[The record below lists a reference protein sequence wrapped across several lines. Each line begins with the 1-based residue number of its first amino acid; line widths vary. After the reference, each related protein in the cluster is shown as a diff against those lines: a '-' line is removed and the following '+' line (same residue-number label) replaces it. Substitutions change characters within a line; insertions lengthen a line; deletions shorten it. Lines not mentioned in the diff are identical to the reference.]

1 MAGGGWGEAEDL
13 RSSTWPM
20 RRDGKKVFLLILFIF
35 LLFTIAKTLMRKLK
49 TDVDATGHELLLP
62 CP

>member
-20 RRDGKKVFLLILFIF
+20 RRDGKKGFFIYIIYF
-35 LLFTIAKTLMRKLK
+35 LLFTIAKTLLRKLK